1 MNVTQ
6 IEVEGDQPLR
16 DLMRS
21 YGHWPVAT
29 SLSSIRT
36 TTTPISTNP
45 GPSQPSLPATNMSV
59 EELLASIHRD
69 LNIVIVIDQWVGPD
83 DKDSEKHIL
92 QVRCIYEL
100 LLLLPPHFVHH

>member
-1 MNVTQ
+1 MNVSQ
-6 IEVEGDQPLR
+6 IEVQGDQALR

-29 SLSSIRT
+29 SLSSIRAPNIRNKT
-36 TTTPISTNP
+36 S
-45 GPSQPSLPATNMSV
+45 GPSQPSLESLPASNMSV

-83 DKDSEKHIL
+83 DKNSEKHIL
-92 QVRCIYEL
+92 QVCVFI
-100 LLLLPPHFVHH
+100 